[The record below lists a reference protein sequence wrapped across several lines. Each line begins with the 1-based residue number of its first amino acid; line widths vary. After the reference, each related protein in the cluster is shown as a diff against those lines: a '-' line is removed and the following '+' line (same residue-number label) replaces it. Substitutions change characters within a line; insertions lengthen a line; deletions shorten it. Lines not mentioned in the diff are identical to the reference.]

1 MAATNVRR
9 SRDFAA
15 KALDWISQA
24 RVALFRGISFILSP
38 DLNPRGPSMSR
49 SDIIALLEQFGIL
62 STPQRLEV
70 AEILL
75 EKPQHMSADQI
86 IDRLRETG
94 SSVSKATVY
103 NTLNLFGERGIV
115 KEVMVD
121 PVRKFYDSTT
131 HPHHHF
137 YNVDTGEL
145 RDIPDEQ
152 VRFSEL
158 PPMPDGTRSES
169 IEVLIRIRGE
179 D

>member
-1 MAATNVRR
+1 
-9 SRDFAA
+9 
-15 KALDWISQA
+15 
-24 RVALFRGISFILSP
+24 
-38 DLNPRGPSMSR
+38 MSR
-49 SDIIALLEQFGIL
+49 SEILALFERYGIL
-62 STPQRLEV
+62 STPQRIEV

-86 IDRLRETG
+86 LERLRKAG

-115 KEVMVD
+115 REVMVD

-145 RDIPDEQ
+145 QDIPEEM

-158 PPMPDGTRSES
+158 PELPDGTRSES
-169 IEVLIRIRGE
+169 VEVLIRIRGAG
-179 D
+179 

>member
-1 MAATNVRR
+1 
-9 SRDFAA
+9 
-15 KALDWISQA
+15 
-24 RVALFRGISFILSP
+24 
-38 DLNPRGPSMSR
+38 MSR
-49 SDIIALLEQFGIL
+49 SEILALFERYGIL
-62 STPQRLEV
+62 STPQRIEV

-86 IDRLRETG
+86 LERLRNAG

-145 RDIPDEQ
+145 RDIPDAQ
-152 VRFSEL
+152 VCFSEL
-158 PPMPDGTRSES
+158 PELPEGTRSES
-169 IEVLIRIRGE
+169 VEVLIRIRDAG
-179 D
+179 